1 MPLFCWA
8 VLAGCFGAAF
18 SDFACVALAFTG
30 AEFVGAFADAL
41 EFCAGFCV
49 CAALAGAVAV
59 VLAACVVALGCSAFV
74 FTGALAVAVVLPSA
88 LAGTAFFPA
97 TGCAALPSFPA
108 LAGAALALAGS
119 ETGVFFAGTAPFLVF
134 GVWAA
139 CFPGASF
146 FGGMVFVAAL
156 LSLVEGVVCFR
167 AATAGRRFFCSAR
180 VPVLRAGLTPL
191 AAGIGLCPVF
201 GYRCGRLFSRSGAL
215 LIRSKGGPCG

>member
-1 MPLFCWA
+1 M
-8 VLAGCFGAAF
+8 
-18 SDFACVALAFTG
+18 ALAFTG

-59 VLAACVVALGCSAFV
+59 VLAVCVVALGCSAFV

-134 GVWAA
+134 GVW
-139 CFPGASF
+139 FS
-146 FGGMVFVAAL
+146 L
-156 LSLVEGVVCFR
+156 RLWLSLVKASSVSGR
-167 AATAGRRFFCSAR
+167 QRLARRFFCSAR
-180 VPVLRAGLTPL
+180 VPVLRAGLTPC
-191 AAGIGLCPVF
+191 G
-201 GYRCGRLFSRSGAL
+201 GYRPVSGVRLPLRTFVFA
-215 LIRSKGGPCG
+215 

>member
-1 MPLFCWA
+1 M
-8 VLAGCFGAAF
+8 
-18 SDFACVALAFTG
+18 ALAFTG

-59 VLAACVVALGCSAFV
+59 VLAVCVVALV
-74 FTGALAVAVVLPSA
+74 
-88 LAGTAFFPA
+88 GTAFFPA

-134 GVWAA
+134 GAWAA

-146 FGGMVFVAAL
+146 FESTVFVAAL
-156 LSLVEGVVCFR
+156 AVACEGVVCFR
-167 AATAGRRFFCSAR
+167 AATVGPPLFLYCAGSCFAGGADALRRVSACVRCSATAADVCFR
-180 VPVLRAGLTPL
+180 VAER
-191 AAGIGLCPVF
+191 F
-201 GYRCGRLFSRSGAL
+201 
-215 LIRSKGGPCG
+215 

>member
-1 MPLFCWA
+1 M
-8 VLAGCFGAAF
+8 
-18 SDFACVALAFTG
+18 ALAFTG

-59 VLAACVVALGCSAFV
+59 VLAVCVAALGCSAFV

-156 LSLVEGVVCFR
+156 AVACEGVVCFR
-167 AATAGRRFFCSAR
+167 AATAGPPFFLFCAGSCFAGGADALRWVSACVRCSATAADVCFR
-180 VPVLRAGLTPL
+180 VAER
-191 AAGIGLCPVF
+191 F
-201 GYRCGRLFSRSGAL
+201 
-215 LIRSKGGPCG
+215 